1 MNEEVIEKSVR
12 KLRKLLKK
20 APKRP
25 DPEFVHDLRTRS
37 CKFESILT
45 ALKPKAARR
54 DAQLLRGMKRVR
66 SRAGKVRDMD
76 VLTGHAATL
85 QQHDEQQC
93 LVQLLEEL
101 GRRRAEE
108 AKKLRRVISRRG
120 PLLRRKLKRS
130 ARKLEKKLRNGS
142 NQRTMA
148 EAAAR
153 VLQLSSDL
161 RNPARLNRSN
171 LHPYR
176 LKVKELR
183 YVLQL
188 AGNPKNGDFIGQL
201 GEVKDAIGEW
211 HDWEELIAI
220 AEQVQSHDGSC
231 RLVKGLKDIS
241 QQKFDQAIGAAEEL
255 RGKFL
260 QAHKMPAAREA
271 PALPVIEA
279 AAKMAA

>member
-101 GRRRAEE
+101 GRRRAQE

-153 VLQLSSDL
+153 VLQL
-161 RNPARLNRSN
+161 
-171 LHPYR
+171 
-176 LKVKELR
+176 
-183 YVLQL
+183 
-188 AGNPKNGDFIGQL
+188 
-201 GEVKDAIGEW
+201 
-211 HDWEELIAI
+211 
-220 AEQVQSHDGSC
+220 EQVQSHDGSC